1 VPVVSL
7 TKGFETGTLHRMTEI
22 IAELLPGHPAAALSG
37 PNLAKEIMAGQA
49 AASVIA
55 TEDQTVATEL
65 QAVLRRGVFR
75 IYTNHDVI
83 GCEVA
88 GALKNVVAIAAGM
101 AQGVGAGDNTRA
113 AVISRGLA

>member
-1 VPVVSL
+1 MSL
-7 TKGFETGTLHRMTEI
+7 TKGFEAGTLLRMTEVI
-22 IAELLPGHPAAALSG
+22 KDLLPGHPAAALTG

-55 TEDQTVATEL
+55 TEDLSVAAAL

-75 IYTNHDVI
+75 IYMNHDVI

-88 GALKNVVAIAAGM
+88 GAPR
-101 AQGVGAGDNTRA
+101 T
-113 AVISRGLA
+113 